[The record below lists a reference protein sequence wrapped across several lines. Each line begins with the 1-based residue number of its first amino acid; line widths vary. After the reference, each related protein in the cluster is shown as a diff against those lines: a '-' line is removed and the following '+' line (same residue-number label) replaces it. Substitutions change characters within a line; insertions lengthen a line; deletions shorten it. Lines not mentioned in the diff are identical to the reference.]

1 MSRPKPT
8 VILQDLDHE
17 SGRVVWVC
25 EADAI
30 YAVCYQ
36 GRPIMVKTQANIDVN
51 YPGPKYV
58 KTSFPSAAHAFNL
71 AERLN
76 KRFNTQDFTVS
87 IMTVGRTIKEH

>member
-8 VILQDLDHE
+8 IILEEVDED
-17 SGRVVWVC
+17 SRAYWVC

-36 GRPIMVKTQANIDVN
+36 GRPILVKTKANIDVN

-58 KTSFPSAAHAFNL
+58 KTSFPSAGHAFNL
-71 AERLN
+71 ADRLN
-76 KRFNTQDFTVS
+76 EKFETNEFTVS
-87 IMTVGRTIKEH
+87 IMTVGRTITEKS